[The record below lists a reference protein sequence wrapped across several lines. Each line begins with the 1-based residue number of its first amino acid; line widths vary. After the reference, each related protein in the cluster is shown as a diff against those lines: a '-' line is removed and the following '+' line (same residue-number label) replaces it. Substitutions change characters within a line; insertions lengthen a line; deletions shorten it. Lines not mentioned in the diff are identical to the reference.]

1 MTDEKASDAAL
12 IAKYKAES
20 ISRRGRNK
28 TTISAEE
35 KSLAVKAQNGVFTV
49 RFARD
54 AKPMSELGGVSK
66 VLGLS
71 QISIPEFK
79 LRRD

>member
-20 ISRRGRNK
+20 IARRSRNK
-28 TTISAEE
+28 TKISADE
-35 KSLAVKAQNGVFTV
+35 KSLAVNAQNGVFTV
-49 RFARD
+49 RFARN

-79 LRRD
+79 LCRD

>member
-20 ISRRGRNK
+20 ISRRGRSK
-28 TTISAEE
+28 TKIAAAET
-35 KSLAVKAQNGVFTV
+35 SLAVKARDGVFTV

>member
-12 IAKYKAES
+12 IAKYRAES
-20 ISRRGRNK
+20 ISRRGRKK
-28 TTISAEE
+28 TKTNAAEMP
-35 KSLAVKAQNGVFTV
+35 LAVKAQNGVFTV
-49 RFARD
+49 RFAHD

-79 LRRD
+79 IRRG